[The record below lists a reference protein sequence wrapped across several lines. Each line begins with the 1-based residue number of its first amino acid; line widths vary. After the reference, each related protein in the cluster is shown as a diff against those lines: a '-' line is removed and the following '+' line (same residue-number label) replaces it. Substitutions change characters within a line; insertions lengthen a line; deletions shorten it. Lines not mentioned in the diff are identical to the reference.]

1 MNKIDVFFKSL
12 KAIDSSFSV
21 ELLVLSP
28 REVFLTVKS
37 IKNPPMFS
45 SDAFMVSLFDPPL
58 LGTGSF
64 SRHFLSSKY
73 KAGPQRAWGLGWR
86 KEWQCWSFL
95 RAGLSRLGQ
104 KSQPAPP
111 TSLPPPRVDTEDPE
125 LKGTQPCPG
134 DLPVW
139 RVRQAPGHERIQIQE
154 AKGRGGGGG
163 ILMGGGRYFECSRK

>member
-28 REVFLTVKS
+28 KKVFLTVKS

-73 KAGPQRAWGLGWR
+73 KAGPQRAWGLGRR

-95 RAGLSRLGQ
+95 RAGLNHLCQ
-104 KSQPAPP
+104 KSQPAEPP

-125 LKGTQPCPG
+125 LRGTQPCLEIFQSG
-134 DLPVW
+134 
-139 RVRQAPGHERIQIQE
+139 E
-154 AKGRGGGGG
+154 
-163 ILMGGGRYFECSRK
+163 